1 MIYDAWDLDA
11 SNDTTYSDDRCVK
24 DMLRHDLDFGQ
35 YGAVWETTNI
45 HIEYYNAL
53 EGV

>member
-11 SNDTTYSDDRCVK
+11 SNDTTYSNNRWVK
-24 DMLRHDLDFGQ
+24 DMLRHGIDFGK
-35 YGAVWETTNI
+35 YWLLRETTNI
-45 HIEYYNAL
+45 HIDYYNAL